1 MSISKWWGV
10 LTLILCVG
18 CPKKPEPEVPQYQPV
33 ELPDDD
39 LDDLPEEPDP
49 QESSMYSTP

>member
-1 MSISKWWGV
+1 MSISKWWAV

-18 CPKKPEPEVPQYQPV
+18 CPKKPEPEVPQHQPI

-39 LDDLPEEPDP
+39 LDDLPEKPD
-49 QESSMYSTP
+49 TDD